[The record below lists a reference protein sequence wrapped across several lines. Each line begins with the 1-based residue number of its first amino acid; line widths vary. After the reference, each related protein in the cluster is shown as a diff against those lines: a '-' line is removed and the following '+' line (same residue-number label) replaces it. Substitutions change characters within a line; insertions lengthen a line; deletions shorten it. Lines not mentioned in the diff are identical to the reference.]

1 MKTLTKLTLA
11 VTMLLASVALSN
23 AQDYRIQQQPFGG
36 GWNVYDQR
44 GQLQQ
49 TIQRQ
54 PFGNGYNGYGPHQEP
69 LYQIRQQPFGGGYD
83 VHTLRQSYR
92 W

>member
-1 MKTLTKLTLA
+1 MIKCLLAIAVGAILA
-11 VTMLLASVALSN
+11 VSAN

-54 PFGNGYNGYGPHQEP
+54 PFGNGYDGYGPHQEP

-92 W
+92 

>member
-1 MKTLTKLTLA
+1 MP
-11 VTMLLASVALSN
+11 VSN
-23 AQDYRIQQQPFGG
+23 SGRNDPGRKRKRAGLPDSAATFGG
-36 GWNVYDQR
+36 GWNVYGPG

-54 PFGNGYNGYGPHQEP
+54 PFGNGYDAYGPSHQP

-83 VHTLRQSYR
+83 VHTMPQTYH

>member
-1 MKTLTKLTLA
+1 MIKCLLAIAVGAILA
-11 VTMLLASVALSN
+11 VSAN

-36 GWNVYDQR
+36 GWNVYGPG

-54 PFGNGYNGYGPHQEP
+54 PFGNGYDAYGPSHQP

-83 VHTLRQSYR
+83 VHTMPQTYH

>member
-1 MKTLTKLTLA
+1 MIKHLA
-11 VTMLLASVALSN
+11 TIAFAIGLLVSAQ
-23 AQDYRIQQQPFGG
+23 AQDYRIERQPFGNG
-36 GWNVYDQR
+36 YNVYGPA

-54 PFGNGYNGYGPHQEP
+54 PFGNGYD
-69 LYQIRQQPFGGGYD
+69 I
-83 VHTLRQSYR
+83 HTMPQSYH